1 MALFA
6 PNRYPG
12 KLIVVEGI
20 DGSGKSTQISLLSNW
35 LRAQGYAV
43 AFSEWNSSSLVRETT
58 RRGKRKEMLTPT
70 TFSLLHATDFAD
82 RLESY
87 IMPLVKAGAIVCA
100 DRYAYTAFARDV
112 ARGVGRRWV
121 RNLYRFAIHPSLA
134 FYFRVPLDVALGR
147 ILGGRDAL
155 KYYEAGMDLGLARDV
170 EESFRIFQ
178 GRILDEYDAMAQEMG
193 FHIIDATQS
202 IETQQMRMREIVMN
216 EIGEGLKKTVLHVS
230 APGDFVAQPSTS
242 PVL

>member
-1 MALFA
+1 MSLFV
-6 PNRYPG
+6 PNRHRG

-20 DGSGKSTQISLLSNW
+20 DGSGKSTQISLLSHW
-35 LRAQGYAV
+35 LRSQGLAV
-43 AFSEWNSSSLVRETT
+43 AFSEWNSSPLVRQTT
-58 RRGKRKEMLTPT
+58 RRGKRKEMFTPT

-87 IMPLVKAGAIVCA
+87 IIPLLKAGAIVCA

-112 ARGVGRRWV
+112 ARGVSRRWV

-178 GRILDEYDAMAQEMG
+178 GRILDEYDAMAEEVG

-202 IETQQMRMREIVMN
+202 IETQQMQMREIVMN
-216 EIGEGLKKTVLHVS
+216 EIGEGVKSTVLHVPR
-230 APGDFVAQPSTS
+230 PGEFGAQPSTS

>member
-1 MALFA
+1 MSLFK
-6 PNRYPG
+6 PNRYRG

-20 DGSGKSTQISLLSNW
+20 DGSGKSTQISLLSHW
-35 LRAQGYAV
+35 LRSCGYAV
-43 AFSEWNSSSLVRETT
+43 AFSEWNSSPLVRQTT
-58 RRGKRKEMLTPT
+58 RRGKRKEMFTPT
-70 TFSLLHATDFAD
+70 TFSLIHATDFAD
-82 RLESY
+82 RMESY
-87 IMPLVKAGAIVCA
+87 ILPLVKSGAIVCA

-121 RNLYRFAIHPSLA
+121 RNLYRFAIHPNIA

-178 GRILDEYDAMAQEMG
+178 GRILDEYEAMAKEVG
-193 FHIIDATQS
+193 FHIIDAS
-202 IETQQMRMREIVMN
+202 LPIEEQQRQMREIVTSELGAN
-216 EIGEGLKKTVLHVS
+216 PESGILRVPPEGEIGAHTTAAAVL
-230 APGDFVAQPSTS
+230 
-242 PVL
+242 